1 MYFCNQEGLGWAG
14 GCALDKEVMLELW
27 LEC

>member
-14 GCALDKEVMLELW
+14 ASALDKEVMLELW